1 MPAEPTNTLEPI
13 RFGDDFEL
21 DVNTC
26 ELRRGGRPLR
36 LERIPM
42 ELLILLIGQKGQLVS
57 RDQIIERIWG
67 KGVFL
72 DTDNSINAAIRK
84 IRQVLK
90 DDSARPRFVQTITGR
105 GYRFIASVTDVTTSA
120 TQGAAPTPP
129 IVLAAPPDSNL
140 HQHFLA
146 LRRWHFVVAISLVV
160 LAAVGAYLLWSRSQP
175 QPQGSRG
182 RLVLA
187 VLPFENLTGDSSEEY
202 FSDGMT
208 EEMIAQLG
216 RLDPEHLG
224 VIARTSV
231 MPYKHTQPPLEQIG
245 RDLGVQYVLEGSI
258 RRDSDKV
265 RITAQLIQMKD
276 QTHLWSRQYDRELS
290 SLLVLQEEIAQEI
303 ADEIQLTLGQQPR
316 RSAATQA
323 ALSPQTY
330 AAYDL
335 YLKGRF
341 FWNKRTA
348 QGFQQAV
355 EYFQQTIA
363 KEPSYARA
371 YAGLADSYAM
381 MSIYSVAP
389 QNEFMPKARA
399 AALRALEI
407 DEKLAEAHASLA
419 LIAEQYD
426 WDWQAAEKEFRRA
439 IQLDPNYATA
449 HQWYAE
455 CLAFQ
460 GRFDE
465 ALAESE
471 RARQLDPLSLIIAAD
486 NGAILYFS
494 RQYDRAIEKFRTV
507 LEMDPNFA
515 RARLVIFAYIQK
527 GQFTDALAEI
537 EKWRHYEDG
546 PWTWA
551 AETYLYWKWGRQE
564 QSQRALNRL
573 EQWTKVHKSDANPML
588 VQAYASLEKK
598 DAAIACLQKAF
609 ATHANVIATLK
620 VDPFFDSLRGDPR
633 FQELARRAGLEQ

>member
-1 MPAEPTNTLEPI
+1 MPAEPSKTLEPI

-90 DDSARPRFVQTITGR
+90 DDPARPRFVQTITGR
-105 GYRFIASVTDVTTSA
+105 GYRFIAPVTDSASSA
-120 TQGAAPTPP
+120 TQEAAPTPAV
-129 IVLAAPPDSNL
+129 VLAAAPDSNL
-140 HQHFLA
+140 HQHSVA
-146 LRRWHFVVAISLVV
+146 PRQWHFVVAIAAIV
-160 LAAVGAYLLWSRSQP
+160 LAGVGAYLLWSHSRP
-175 QPQGSRG
+175 QPAASRG

-231 MPYKHTQPPLEQIG
+231 MPYKHTQPRLEQIG

-258 RRDSDKV
+258 RRDSNKV

-276 QTHLWSRQYDRELS
+276 QTHVWSRQYDRELS
-290 SLLVLQEEIAQEI
+290 SLFVLQEEIAREI

-330 AAYDL
+330 AAYDS

-341 FWNKRTA
+341 FWNKRTV

-355 EYFQQTIA
+355 EYFQQAIA
-363 KEPSYARA
+363 KDPSYARA

-381 MSIYSVAP
+381 MSTYGVVP

-426 WDWQAAEKEFRRA
+426 WDWQAAEREFRRA
-439 IQLDPNYATA
+439 IQLDSNYATA
-449 HQWYAE
+449 HHWYAE
-455 CLAFQ
+455 FLAFQ

-507 LEMDPNFA
+507 LDMDPNFP
-515 RARLVIFAYIQK
+515 RARLVIYAYIQK
-527 GQFTDALAEI
+527 GQFTDALVET
-537 EKWRHYEDG
+537 EKWQRNDDG

-551 AETYLYWKWGRQE
+551 TEAYLYWKWARQD

-573 EQWTKVHKSDANPML
+573 EQWTRAHKSDFNPML
-588 VQAYASLEKK
+588 VQAYAGMDKK
-598 DAAIACLQKAF
+598 DAAIALLQKAF
-609 ATHANVIATLK
+609 ATHANIIATLK
-620 VDPFFDSLRGDPR
+620 VDPLFDSLRSDPR
-633 FQELARRAGLEQ
+633 FQELARRAGLAQ